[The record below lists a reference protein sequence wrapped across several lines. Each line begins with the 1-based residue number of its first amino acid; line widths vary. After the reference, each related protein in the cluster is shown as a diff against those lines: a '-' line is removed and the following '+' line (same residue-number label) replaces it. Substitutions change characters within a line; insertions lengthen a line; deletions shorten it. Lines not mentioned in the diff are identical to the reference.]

1 MYLSL
6 SQRLQNQRHRKDLG
20 AEITKLCG
28 YLYAAEYRLLTLI
41 REFDKANGWH
51 EEGLYSCAHWLNWQ
65 CGIGMNAAREKV
77 RVAHCLADLPKIS
90 AALEKGEISYS
101 KVRAMTRVANSENE
115 VFLLMIARHGTA
127 SHMERLIAKTRWVKR
142 LQDAQNA
149 NQQHE
154 HREVTFAYDED
165 GALVIRARLPAEQG
179 ALVLKALEM
188 AMDRAK
194 AERKEPAVS
203 AETCN
208 DPNPKAR
215 VPFSVHRADAMIE
228 LAETYL
234 SHGAKTSATADR
246 YQVVVHV
253 SAETLKDGS
262 GEICELEHGPNV
274 SAETSRRIACD
285 SSVVKLFEDETG
297 EPINIGRKSRVIP
310 PAMRRILKARDKG
323 CRFPGCTHQYF
334 IDGHHIK
341 HWAAGGETSINNL
354 VQLCRYHHR
363 LVHEGG
369 FGCEKTADGRIV
381 FKNKDGKAIHRAEYH
396 PPIPPNTD
404 AVDLLRQEIPGIE
417 IDAKTCVTRWEGEK
431 MDYSV
436 AVEALMK

>member
-90 AALEKGEISYS
+90 TALEKGEISYS

-154 HREVTFAYDED
+154 QRKLTFASDED
-165 GALVIRARLPAEQG
+165 GSLVIRARLPAEQG

-194 AERKEPAVS
+194 AERKEPDVS
-203 AETCN
+203 AETFN

-215 VPFSVHRADAMIE
+215 IPFSVHRADAMVE

-234 SHGAKTSATADR
+234 SHGAKTSSTADR
-246 YQVVVHV
+246 YQVVIHV
-253 SAETLKDGS
+253 SAETLEDGS

-285 SSVVKLFEDETG
+285 SSIVKLFEDETG

-310 PAMRRILKARDKG
+310 SAMRRLLKARDKG
-323 CRFPGCTHQYF
+323 CRFPGCTHQHY

-341 HWAAGGETSINNL
+341 HWAAGGETRIDNL

-381 FKNKDGKAIHRAEYH
+381 FKNKDGNVIRRAEYH
-396 PPIPPNTD
+396 PTIPSNTD
-404 AVDLLRQEIPGIE
+404 AVDLLRQEIPEIE
-417 IDAKTCVTRWEGEK
+417 IDSKTCVTRWEGEK

>member
-1 MYLSL
+1 MYLSY
-6 SQRLQNQRHRKDLG
+6 SQRKEAQQHREELG

-28 YLYAAEYRLLTLI
+28 YLNAAEHRLLTLI
-41 REFDKANGWH
+41 REFDEAGGWH

-77 RVAHCLADLPKIS
+77 RVAHCLAGLPKIS
-90 AALEKGEISYS
+90 ATLEKGEISYS
-101 KVRAMTRVANSENE
+101 KVRAMTRVANTENE
-115 VFLLMIARHGTA
+115 DVLLMIARHGTA
-127 SHMERLIAKTRWVKR
+127 SHMERLISKTRWVKR
-142 LQDAQNA
+142 LQDVYNS

-154 HREVTFAYDED
+154 HREVTFCPDED
-165 GALVIRARLPAEQG
+165 GSLVIRARLPAEQG
-179 ALVLKALEM
+179 ALVLNALEM
-188 AMDRAK
+188 AMDRAE
-194 AERKEPAVS
+194 AERKEPDVS
-203 AETCN
+203 AETFN
-208 DPNPKAR
+208 DPNPKVT
-215 VPFSVHRADAMIE
+215 VPFHVHRADALVE

-234 SHGAKTSATADR
+234 AHGAKTSTTADR

-262 GEICELEHGPNV
+262 GDISELEHGPNV

-285 SSVVKLFEDETG
+285 SSVVKLIEDETG

-310 PAMRRILKARDKG
+310 SAMRRILKARDKG
-323 CRFPGCTHQYF
+323 CRFPGCTHQHY

-341 HWAAGGETSINNL
+341 HWAEGGETSIDNL

-381 FKNKDGKAIHRAEYH
+381 FKNKDGNVIRRAEYH
-396 PPIPPNTD
+396 PLIPANTN
-404 AVDLLRQEIPGIE
+404 AIDLLSQEIPGIE
-417 IDAKTCVTRWEGEK
+417 IDANTCVTQWEGEK
-431 MDYSV
+431 MDYSM
-436 AVEALMK
+436 AVEALME

>member
-1 MYLSL
+1 MYLSHA
-6 SQRLQNQRHRKDLG
+6 QRLQNQQHRKELG

-28 YLYAAEYRLLTLI
+28 YLNAAEYRLLTLI
-41 REFDKANGWH
+41 REFDEANGWH

-101 KVRAMTRVANSENE
+101 KVRAMTRVAHSENE

-142 LQDAQNA
+142 LQDAQNS
-149 NQQHE
+149 NDQHE

-253 SAETLKDGS
+253 SAETLEDGS
-262 GEICELEHGPNV
+262 GDICELEHGPNV

-310 PAMRRILKARDKG
+310 SAMRRILKARDKG
-323 CRFPGCTHQYF
+323 CRFPGCTHQHY

-341 HWAAGGETSINNL
+341 HWAAGGETRIDNL

-369 FGCEKTADGRIV
+369 FGCEKTANGRIV
-381 FKNKDGKAIHRAEYH
+381 FKNKDGNVIRRAEYH
-396 PPIPPNTD
+396 PPIPANTD
-404 AVDLLRQEIPGIE
+404 AVSLLSHEIPGIE
-417 IDAKTCVTRWEGEK
+417 IDSKTCVTRWEGEK

-436 AVEALMK
+436 AVEALLG

>member
-1 MYLSL
+1 MYLSHA
-6 SQRLQNQRHRKDLG
+6 QRLQNQRHRKELG

-28 YLYAAEYRLLTLI
+28 YLNAAEYRLLKLI
-41 REFDKANGWH
+41 REFDEANGWH

-90 AALEKGEISYS
+90 TALEKGEISYS
-101 KVRAMTRVANSENE
+101 KARAMTRVANSENE
-115 VFLLMIARHGTA
+115 VFLLLIARHGTA

-154 HREVTFAYDED
+154 QRKLTFASDED
-165 GALVIRARLPAEQG
+165 GSLVIRARLPAEQG

-194 AERKEPAVS
+194 AERQEPDVS
-203 AETCN
+203 AETFN
-208 DPNPKAR
+208 NPNPKSR
-215 VPFSVHRADAMIE
+215 VPFSVHRADALIE

-234 SHGAKTSATADR
+234 SHGAKTSTTAER
-246 YQVVVHV
+246 YQVVIHV
-253 SAETLKDGS
+253 SAETLEDGS

-274 SAETSRRIACD
+274 SAETSRRISCD

-310 PAMRRILKARDKG
+310 SAMRRILKARDKG
-323 CRFPGCTHQYF
+323 CRFPGCTHQYY
-334 IDGHHIK
+334 IDRHHIK
-341 HWAAGGETSINNL
+341 HWAEGGETSIDNL

-369 FGCEKTADGRIV
+369 FGCEKTANGRIV
-381 FKNKDGKAIHRAEYH
+381 FKNKDGKAIRRAEYH
-396 PPIPPNTD
+396 PTIPSNTD

-417 IDAKTCVTRWEGEK
+417 IDSKTCVTRWEGEK

-436 AVEALMK
+436 AVEALLG